1 MSAKNWCKFILLGTI
16 WGSSFLWIKIALQE
30 VGPLTLVTFRAG
42 FATLGLLA
50 VALVK
55 HPKIH
60 KADIWILAFLGFFNI
75 ALPIALICWSE
86 THISSGMAAIL
97 NSTVPLF
104 TILIAPLF
112 LKDEHLTR
120 RRILGLLLG
129 FGGVIVLMSNQ
140 LDEGDALKAVGVI
153 TMLIAAASYAVSGI
167 FTRKMT
173 VGMKPEAQSLGQMGT
188 AFLFILPASLSFEAP
203 FHFPT
208 LAISYVALLWLGL
221 LGSCVATLLW
231 FSLVASVG
239 PTRTSMTTYIFPLVG
254 VLLGL
259 IFLGERVDWRLA
271 VGGVLIILAVVLVN
285 SQKRLFT
292 KKEPFPLVENLEQE
306 ND

>member
-1 MSAKNWCKFILLGTI
+1 MSAKNWFKFILLGTI

-30 VGPLTLVTFRAG
+30 VGPLTLVTFRVG

-50 VALVK
+50 VALARRS
-55 HPKIH
+55 KIH
-60 KADIWILAFLGFFNI
+60 KKEVWILAFLGFFNV
-75 ALPIALICWSE
+75 AVPFALISWSE

-104 TILIAPLF
+104 TILIAPFF
-112 LKDEHLTR
+112 LKEERLNR

-140 LDEGDALKAVGVI
+140 LDAGDALKEVGVI
-153 TMLIAAASYAVSGI
+153 TMLVAACFYAVSGI
-167 FTRKMT
+167 FARKMAT
-173 VGMKPEAQSLGQMGT
+173 GLSPEAQSLGQMGT
-188 AFLFILPASLSFEAP
+188 AFLFILPAAFTLEAP
-203 FHFPT
+203 FHIPT
-208 LAISYVALLWLGL
+208 LPISYVALAWLGL

-231 FSLVASVG
+231 FSLIFSVG
-239 PTRTSMTTYIFPLVG
+239 PTRTSMTTYIFPLMG
-254 VLLGL
+254 VLLGM
-259 IFLGERVDWRLA
+259 IFLREHVDWRLA

-285 SQKRLFT
+285 TQKRFFT
-292 KKEPFPLVENLEQE
+292 KKDPQPLIEDLEQE